1 MQETNVSLR
10 HCSTNQQS
18 IFLLILHLKAIWGSI
33 GKETLKEIKHDVN
46 YNPHCKTADKYSENS
61 QTDKTP
67 FQIKFF
73 LQRTKLLFFKLFM
86 IISSFFKR

>member
-33 GKETLKEIKHDVN
+33 GKETLKEIKQDVN
-46 YNPHCKTADKYSENS
+46 YNPHFKTADKYSENS

-67 FQIKFF
+67 FQIKIF
-73 LQRTKLLFFKLFM
+73 LQRTKLLFF
-86 IISSFFKR
+86 

>member
-18 IFLLILHLKAIWGSI
+18 IFLLILHSAQ
-33 GKETLKEIKHDVN
+33 ETLKEIKQDVN

>member
-10 HCSTNQQS
+10 HCSTNQ
-18 IFLLILHLKAIWGSI
+18 HLKTIWGSI
-33 GKETLKEIKHDVN
+33 GKETLKEIKQDVN

-61 QTDKTP
+61 QTDRTP

-73 LQRTKLLFFKLFM
+73 LQRTKLLFF
-86 IISSFFKR
+86 